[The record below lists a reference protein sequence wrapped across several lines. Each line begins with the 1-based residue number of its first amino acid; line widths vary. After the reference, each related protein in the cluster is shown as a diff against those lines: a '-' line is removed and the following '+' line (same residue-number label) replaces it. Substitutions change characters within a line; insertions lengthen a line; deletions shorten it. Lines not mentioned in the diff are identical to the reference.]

1 MRQQQVREMAEAR
14 WRQEEERREL
24 LKLQRRPTMME
35 RRRVMQELALSR
47 NKSPAQSPNS
57 VLQLVFDYLLPVP
70 GLACTPTE
78 LTAHL
83 LSLQRVAAV
92 SREWRAVALPLFY
105 RTAHVVI
112 GHPLDPRDIDDSDSD
127 DDEDDSMNID
137 DEDDDED
144 DSMNINDEDLIDTEG
159 QGKASMSI
167 GKGQGKVDT
176 VGRTADEAL
185 LTTVGLSRSGVDIRL
200 HTNIGLFTAA
210 GLVDKASEVQIVVQG
225 MGQTAGQL
233 LRQLLLAELGR
244 HTWPAVER
252 LRIDMRGSSS
262 TPQTNTIAER

>member
-1 MRQQQVREMAEAR
+1 M
-14 WRQEEERREL
+14 
-24 LKLQRRPTMME
+24 
-35 RRRVMQELALSR
+35 
-47 NKSPAQSPNS
+47 
-57 VLQLVFDYLLPVP
+57 VFDYLSPVP

-105 RTAHVVI
+105 RTVHVVI
-112 GHPLDPRDIDDSDSD
+112 GQPLDPRDIDDSDSD

-167 GKGQGKVDT
+167 GKGQSKVDT
-176 VGRTADEAL
+176 VDRTADEAL

-200 HTNIGLFTAA
+200 RTNIGLFTSA

-225 MGQTAGQL
+225 MGQSAGQL
-233 LRQLLLAELGR
+233 LRQLLLA
-244 HTWPAVER
+244 
-252 LRIDMRGSSS
+252 
-262 TPQTNTIAER
+262 